1 MKAPVVANTKS
12 ARPVRGMPPREHFG
26 SGANFVQQMQAV
38 RVRQF
43 EYKLRLASDVVRNLC
58 HSDFRC
64 WRRKGKTNAKIQT

>member
-43 EYKLRLASDVVRNLC
+43 EYKLRLASDVGCNGLLKFIIGGFYEL
-58 HSDFRC
+58 DE
-64 WRRKGKTNAKIQT
+64 W